1 MTPIS
6 ATGRG
11 REARGRKARAGFTL
25 VELMVTLVII
35 GLASGAVLLT
45 APDPRPTVA
54 EEADRLA
61 ARLVRGREEAI
72 LTNRPVVVLSDA
84 RGYHFET
91 LRDEDWTPLP
101 SPFRDWSWGE
111 GIVAAGGVRRL
122 MFDPT
127 GGAEPG
133 DWTLTRDGRSV
144 GVRVDAGGEVT
155 VRG

>member
-1 MTPIS
+1 MTPTS
-6 ATGRG
+6 ATGRVEDRPG
-11 REARGRKARAGFTL
+11 RGRRAGFTL

-35 GLASGAVLLT
+35 GLAAGAVLLT

-72 LTNRPVVVLSDA
+72 LTNRPVVFISDA
-84 RGYHFET
+84 RGYRFET
-91 LRDEDWTPLP
+91 LQGENWTPLP
-101 SPFRDWSWGE
+101 PPFRDWIWGE
-111 GIVAAGGVRRL
+111 GVAAMGEARRL
-122 MFDPT
+122 MLDPT

-133 DWTLTRDGRSV
+133 DWTLTRDGRSLSV
-144 GVRVDAGGEVT
+144 HIDAGGEVT

>member
-1 MTPIS
+1 
-6 ATGRG
+6 
-11 REARGRKARAGFTL
+11 
-25 VELMVTLVII
+25 MVTLVII
-35 GLASGAVLLT
+35 GLAAGAVLLT

-72 LTNRPVVVLSDA
+72 LTNRPVVVMSDA

-111 GIVAAGGVRRL
+111 GVVAAGDVRRL

-127 GGAEPG
+127 GGAQPG

-144 GVRVDAGGEVT
+144 RVRVDAGGEVT

>member
-1 MTPIS
+1 MTPTS
-6 ATGRG
+6 ATGRAEAEPVPG
-11 REARGRKARAGFTL
+11 RRSGFTL

-35 GLASGAVLLT
+35 GLAAGAVLLT

-54 EEADRLA
+54 EDADRLA

-72 LTNRPVVVLSDA
+72 LSNRPVVVMSDA

-111 GIVAAGGVRRL
+111 DVVAAGEVQRL

-144 GVRVDAGGEVT
+144 QVRVDAGGEVT

>member
-6 ATGRG
+6 ATGRAK
-11 REARGRKARAGFTL
+11 EARARKARAGFTL

-72 LTNRPVVVLSDA
+72 LTNRPVVVMTDA
-84 RGYHFET
+84 RGYRFET
-91 LRDEDWTPLP
+91 LQGEDWTPLP

-111 GIVAAGGVRRL
+111 GVVATAEAGRL